1 MPKLGTKINEGQSE
15 SVAEREVLKRLTREL
30 DVHPRDVVVLKYK
43 KSARHK
49 DHNPEDPDTW
59 FFRRYL
65 MRRNG
70 AIYDLYL
77 DTVREPGDEDPVG
90 KWAEAVLVAN
100 PSQEMTIRFAA
111 IAARRAAAGGQKRI
125 IPVGHPDF
133 DGTQESERPD
143 DRGIKIDRVSIG
155 TAGGV
160 DLMEGSAVEL
170 NSGEQIDTGRES
182 LGEVGP
188 TN

>member
-1 MPKLGTKINEGQSE
+1 MPKLGVLTNEGASE
-15 SVAEREVLKRLTREL
+15 SVQERVVLKRLTNEL

-59 FFRRYL
+59 HFRRYL
-65 MRRNG
+65 IRRDG

-77 DTVREPGDEDPVG
+77 DTVREPGDEDPLG
-90 KWAEAVLVAN
+90 MWAEAVLVAN

-111 IAARRAAAGGQKRI
+111 IAARKAAAGGQQRI
-125 IPVGHPDF
+125 IPVGHPDY
-133 DGTQESERPD
+133 DGSKDSERPD

-155 TAGGV
+155 TQGGV

-170 NSGEQIDTGRES
+170 NSGEQIDTGRQA